1 MSQSYISLGGGCF
14 WCVEAVF
21 QEVQGVH
28 SAVSGYMG
36 GHIDNPTYQDVCSG
50 RSGHVEV
57 VRIAF
62 DPAQIDLADIL
73 DIFFATHDPTTPD
86 RQGNDIGPQYRSVIF
101 YENEDQMRAALEARA
116 RAASL
121 WPMPI
126 VTEIAPA
133 SRFYPAESY
142 HQNYFKDNP
151 RQPYCSFV
159 IAPKV
164 VKFRQKFKNKLKSE
178 A

>member
-1 MSQSYISLGGGCF
+1 MDQSYITLGGGCF

-21 QEVQGVH
+21 QEVQGVL
-28 SAVSGYMG
+28 SVVSGYMG
-36 GHIDNPTYQDVCSG
+36 GHIDNPTYQEVCSG

-57 VRIAF
+57 ARIAF
-62 DPAQIDLADIL
+62 DPAQIELADLL

-116 RAASL
+116 RAAAL
-121 WPMPI
+121 WPAPI

-133 SRFYPAESY
+133 TRFFPAEPY

-151 RQPYCSFV
+151 RQPYCTFV

-164 VKFRQKFKNKLKSE
+164 SKFKQKFKNKLKSG

>member
-1 MSQSYISLGGGCF
+1 MSQTHITLGGGCF

-21 QEVQGVH
+21 QELQGVE

-36 GHIDNPTYQDVCSG
+36 GHVENPTYRDVCSG
-50 RSGHVEV
+50 MSGHVEV
-57 VRIAF
+57 VRVTF
-62 DPAQIDLADIL
+62 DPAQIELAEIL
-73 DIFFATHDPTTPD
+73 DVFFATHDPTTPD
-86 RQGNDIGPQYRSVIF
+86 RQGNDVGPQYRSVIF
-101 YENEDQMRAALEARA
+101 YEDETQMRAALEARA
-116 RAASL
+116 RAAAL
-121 WPMPI
+121 WHAPI

-133 SRFYPAESY
+133 SRFYPAEGY
-142 HQNYFKDNP
+142 HQNYYRENP

-164 VKFRQKFKNKLKSE
+164 AKFRENFKNKLKTT